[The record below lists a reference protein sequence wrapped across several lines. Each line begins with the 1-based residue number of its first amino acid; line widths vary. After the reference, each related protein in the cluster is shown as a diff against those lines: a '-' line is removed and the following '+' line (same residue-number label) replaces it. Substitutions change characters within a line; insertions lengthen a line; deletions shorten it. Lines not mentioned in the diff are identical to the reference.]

1 LRSFVSVLQELKDI
15 AKPNC
20 FSPTEL
26 KVEFSIMNTTNND
39 FFSIIN
45 VNDTFKIISITFA
58 ILMMAALL
66 PFLAGIVWFERFGSD
81 KKRTLINMLV
91 VSIILTVFQ
100 CGCLV
105 QTIDIIRYLSG
116 PWSEVFCLMQAILR
130 SSLISDFL
138 LYYDAIIIIRY
149 LYIFILKNPA
159 AFQDEF
165 WYRFINIWIKS
176 FSLIFQ
182 GAWHILAIRQPI
194 GFYICCGRDPSLDNP
209 RSTRVYGGIEI
220 FSLLLHMLVY
230 IKIKRY
236 KQKGSIAPEPRNI
249 FQKGIVLVDIESNT
263 LATFAINFFS
273 IFALCLTTVN
283 VIVSNRLDPKTLN
296 EYPNHFFV
304 YYVFLVSPTALSCF
318 SVAQFYFL
326 NKQLLK
332 SFKNEL
338 KLYFFDIMELFL
350 IKKFVQDV
358 KHRCT
363 WIKSLDQGPIE
374 LNAF

>member
-130 SSLISDFL
+130 SSLLSI
-138 LYYDAIIIIRY
+138 LYYTMM
-149 LYIFILKNPA
+149 P
-159 AFQDEF
+159 
-165 WYRFINIWIKS
+165 S
-176 FSLIFQ
+176 SSL
-182 GAWHILAIRQPI
+182 GTCTSSSSRIRQL
-194 GFYICCGRDPSLDNP
+194 SKM
-209 RSTRVYGGIEI
+209 S
-220 FSLLLHMLVY
+220 S
-230 IKIKRY
+230 
-236 KQKGSIAPEPRNI
+236 
-249 FQKGIVLVDIESNT
+249 GIVSSTFGSNHSASSSRE
-263 LATFAINFFS
+263 LGTF
-273 IFALCLTTVN
+273 L
-283 VIVSNRLDPKTLN
+283 
-296 EYPNHFFV
+296 
-304 YYVFLVSPTALSCF
+304 
-318 SVAQFYFL
+318 Q
-326 NKQLLK
+326 
-332 SFKNEL
+332 
-338 KLYFFDIMELFL
+338 
-350 IKKFVQDV
+350 
-358 KHRCT
+358 
-363 WIKSLDQGPIE
+363 
-374 LNAF
+374 